1 MQVDES
7 IVGREHVLPS
17 IVQVGFLLLE
27 VLDGDRT
34 EEAGLGKGAMGTEE
48 IGINM
53 LSSLFEIHEMARTEV
68 CSKTL

>member
-27 VLDGDRT
+27 VQDGDRT
-34 EEAGLGKGAMGTEE
+34 DEARLGEGVMGTEE

-53 LSSLFEIHEMARTEV
+53 LRSLFEIHEMARTKV
-68 CSKTL
+68 CNKRL